1 MGLCMGAAA
10 RLTAPVS
17 AVFGPAG
24 QSVEGKAAVVAQL
37 QKAEA
42 GRRATEFTLRPRA
55 AGSRQPRAVVS
66 H

>member
-1 MGLCMGAAA
+1 MGAAA

-17 AVFGPAG
+17 AVFGRPPG

-55 AGSRQPRAVVS
+55 AGSGQPRAVVG